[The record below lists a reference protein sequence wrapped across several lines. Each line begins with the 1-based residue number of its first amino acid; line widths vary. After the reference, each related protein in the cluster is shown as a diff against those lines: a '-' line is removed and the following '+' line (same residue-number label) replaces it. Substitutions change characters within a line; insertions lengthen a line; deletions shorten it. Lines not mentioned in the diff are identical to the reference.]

1 MHAYNACVE
10 PVNKARARSPIDYN
24 RNGSKRRRSVDRRGF
39 TSTLLAGAAGA
50 ALASTPALGQ
60 EAAAR
65 TRPLNL
71 KITGLKTFVVN
82 AGSLNWVF
90 CKVYTNGGLVGLGE
104 GSVTSKEATVAQAI
118 MEHER
123 FLIGKDPSDIELLWQ
138 GMYRIPRWRGG
149 PILNSAISAVEIA
162 LWDIVGQA
170 LGVPIYKLLG
180 GAARTRIRMYLDVGA
195 TPEAFLHAKELG
207 YTAAKTTP
215 LAPVNDVVM
224 PDKMIRDAVGKI
236 AGIRKAVGDDFDIA
250 VDAHGRC
257 TTAMAIDF
265 CTRVEEFNLMWVEE
279 PTQLEDLGE
288 LALLREKTR
297 THLATGE
304 RSFTKYGFADFC
316 SRHLVDY
323 IQPDVCHAGG
333 ILELKKIGVLA
344 ETWRINMAPHNPQS
358 YVSTMASLH
367 VDATTP
373 SAVIQESTLRRT
385 PWADELF
392 EGTGPVIKGGY
403 ADLPSRPGLGVT
415 LDEKIAA
422 AHAYKPTNRPEY
434 HFADGSVADQ

>member
-1 MHAYNACVE
+1 M
-10 PVNKARARSPIDYN
+10 
-24 RNGSKRRRSVDRRGF
+24 DRRGF
-39 TSTLLAGAAGA
+39 TQA
-50 ALASTPALGQ
+50 ALA
-60 EAAAR
+60 AAASPISAIAQE
-65 TRPLNL
+65 TSSQAKTLNL

-123 FLIGKDPSDIELLWQ
+123 FLIGKDPTDIEVLWQ
-138 GMYRIPRWRGG
+138 SMFRTPRWRGG

-162 LWDIVGQA
+162 LWDIFGQA
-170 LGVPIYKLLG
+170 MGVPIYKLMG
-180 GAARTRIRMYLDVGA
+180 GAARDRVRMYLDVGS
-195 TPEAFLHAKELG
+195 TPEDFLRAKELG

-215 LAPVNDVVM
+215 LSPTNNVVK
-224 PDKMIRDAVGKI
+224 PSAMIREGVRKLQA
-236 AGIRKAVGDDFDIA
+236 IRKAVGDDFDIA

-265 CTRVEEFNLMWVEE
+265 CTRVEELDLLWVEE

-288 LALLREKTR
+288 LALLREKTK

-344 ETWRINMAPHNPQS
+344 ETYRVNLAPHNPQS
-358 YVSTMASLH
+358 HVSTMASLH

-373 SAVIQESTLRRT
+373 SAAIQEYTLNRT
-385 PWADELF
+385 DWVEELF
-392 EGTGPVIKGGY
+392 GGTGPVVKDGY
-403 ADLPSRPGLGVT
+403 AALPSRPGLGVT
-415 LDEKIAA
+415 LNEKLAA
-422 AHAYKPTNRPEY
+422 AHPYKPTNRPEY
-434 HFADGSVADQ
+434 KFGDGSAADQ